1 MQAHK
6 EQTPRQGLPDGGSAV
21 PFGVSTTNG
30 SEDPVLE
37 EHLMTTKRVRKVP
50 AKPDHT
56 ATIAHAMEA
65 ANEVVNDDALDELD
79 WLVVLKEKLLGV
91 DTPFRD
97 SDLQRYL
104 RQAKL
109 NRDGRKDFIS
119 GDTALKIREQ
129 EWLWEGVIMR
139 EATNM
144 IFALPKIGKTRLM
157 LALLSSFLKGRGE
170 FAGLPIRQGNERL
183 LILGPDQSETS
194 WGGYLQKAGL
204 ADAQGHLDQGIVAMT
219 TAETFFQLDDYWL
232 SRVEEKLREHGPLIV
247 LLDSYSAA
255 IRALGVDENRSE
267 SAVPLMK
274 LHNLINQYSSTLIVI
289 HHSNKAGGEGSAA
302 QASRGS
308 SAISAAADN
317 LIQMSSFRGDGE
329 EGAKKY
335 ELRVEGR
342 AETDGVPLIGF
353 SKHSDEWMSYGSVHE
368 AKAELQKDENYD
380 ALTSAQLLVLN
391 ALVEATTQHN
401 KGLSV
406 SDLAQAL
413 HENPTKSQKVVV
425 NKTINRLLELGF
437 AVQKPCDAKGTRYKQ
452 NLFMATGWAVTK
464 HQLIEE

>member
-1 MQAHK
+1 MKAHK

-21 PFGVSTTNG
+21 PFGASTTNG
-30 SEDPVLE
+30 SEVPASD
-37 EHLMTTKRVRKVP
+37 EHLMTTKRTRKAP

-144 IFALPKIGKTRLM
+144 IFALPKVGKTRLM

-170 FAGLPIRQGNERL
+170 FAGLPIRHGRERL

-194 WGGYLQKAGL
+194 WGGYLLKAGL
-204 ADAQGHLDQGIVAMT
+204 ADANGRLGEGIVAMT

-232 SRVEEKLREHGPLIV
+232 SRIEEKLREHGPLC
-247 LLDSYSAA
+247 LLYTSD
-255 IRALGVDENRSE
+255 
-267 SAVPLMK
+267 
-274 LHNLINQYSSTLIVI
+274 
-289 HHSNKAGGEGSAA
+289 
-302 QASRGS
+302 
-308 SAISAAADN
+308 AAD
-317 LIQMSSFRGDGE
+317 E
-329 EGAKKY
+329 
-335 ELRVEGR
+335 
-342 AETDGVPLIGF
+342 
-353 SKHSDEWMSYGSVHE
+353 
-368 AKAELQKDENYD
+368 
-380 ALTSAQLLVLN
+380 
-391 ALVEATTQHN
+391 
-401 KGLSV
+401 
-406 SDLAQAL
+406 
-413 HENPTKSQKVVV
+413 
-425 NKTINRLLELGF
+425 
-437 AVQKPCDAKGTRYKQ
+437 
-452 NLFMATGWAVTK
+452 
-464 HQLIEE
+464 

>member
-21 PFGVSTTNG
+21 PFGVSPTNG
-30 SEDPVLE
+30 QRHRSSED
-37 EHLMTTKRVRKVP
+37 HLMTTKRVRKAP

-65 ANEVVNDDALDELD
+65 AQEVVNDDALDELD

-109 NRDGRKDFIS
+109 NRDGRKDFINA
-119 GDTALKIREQ
+119 DTTLKIREQ

-144 IFALPKIGKTRLM
+144 IFALPKVGKTRLM

-194 WGGYLQKAGL
+194 WGGYLLKAGL
-204 ADAQGHLDQGIVAMT
+204 ADADGRLGQGIVAMT

-274 LHNLINQYSSTLIVI
+274 LHNLISQYGSTLIVI

-302 QASRGS
+302 RASRGS

-317 LIQMSSFRGDGE
+317 LIEMSSFRGDGE
-329 EGAKKY
+329 EGVKKY

-353 SKHSDEWMSYGSVHE
+353 SKHSDEWMSYGSVRDALADKQINE
-368 AKAELQKDENYD
+368 SYD
-380 ALTSAQLLVLN
+380 ALTPAQLLLLN
-391 ALVEATTQHN
+391 ALVEATTKEN
-401 KGLSV
+401 EGRTV
-406 SDLAQAL
+406 NELAESL
-413 HENPTKSQKVVV
+413 HEEPTKTQKVWV
-425 NKTINRLLELGF
+425 NKTIKRFVDLGF
-437 AVQKPCDAKGTRYKQ
+437 AYPNPGVRKGSHHKQ
-452 NLFMATGWAVTK
+452 NFFQATGWAVSK
-464 HQLIEE
+464 HQLVE